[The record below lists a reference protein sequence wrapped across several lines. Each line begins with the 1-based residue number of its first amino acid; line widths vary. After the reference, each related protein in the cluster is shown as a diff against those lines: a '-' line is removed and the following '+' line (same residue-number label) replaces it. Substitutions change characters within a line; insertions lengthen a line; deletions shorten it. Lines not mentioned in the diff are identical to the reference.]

1 MGKPLEIH
9 VTDQQSF
16 HPVMEHNFSP
26 GTYPHIGGVP
36 SALLRGTVPLVL
48 YEEVRGPDMGRDPVL
63 ALDLRDPPTCKVLKI
78 QAGVL
83 SIEGKLSIVLF
94 FCFHVSSTFHL
105 CLKSKCV
112 SNSRC

>member
-48 YEEVRGPDMGRDPVL
+48 YEEVGGPDVGSYPVL
-63 ALDLRDPPTCKVLKI
+63 ALDLRDVSTCQVQKLQPGILKI
-78 QAGVL
+78 
-83 SIEGKLSIVLF
+83 EGEIIIVF
-94 FCFHVSSTFHL
+94 VSMFPRPST
-105 CLKSKCV
+105 CV
-112 SNSRC
+112 